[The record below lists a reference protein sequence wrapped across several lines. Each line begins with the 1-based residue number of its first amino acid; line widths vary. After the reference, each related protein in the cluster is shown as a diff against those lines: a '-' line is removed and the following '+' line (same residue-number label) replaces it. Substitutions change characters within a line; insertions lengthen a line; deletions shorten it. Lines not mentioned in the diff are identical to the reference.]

1 MIASASTGDETPDQS
16 IEQILNAAAALLVPF
31 ARMYLGP
38 SLGSIDREQKAG
50 DAVVLQY
57 AFSKAVLEAGRL
69 PPTSSAY
76 EPHTQMFSIDERG
89 YAPALDL
96 PFVLGALRATSGWL
110 AASPTR
116 TLSASTGTSTGTTD
130 PNGAPSPAG
139 AAPMSAR
146 ELRSAARVRSYA
158 AVAPENTSMASAP
171 SVTATRTPV
180 RTGGCGCRGASAYA
194 ARPAASTSAFTRVVS
209 SAASKRAAARYR
221 TSDCGQPACNCGC
234 GTSTGCGC
242 NGSSS
247 CVDCI
252 PRGASAG
259 DLCSCGGCKPPSQDC
274 TPWTP
279 SCETRNRLRDCLKVL
294 VCDLLE
300 CIEAVICAA
309 QLGGEAARLA
319 RLNFSRCLAALI
331 CKLMRCL
338 REAICPPPCP
348 PQLPV
353 PNDCVP
359 CDFAVEG
366 L

>member
-1 MIASASTGDETPDQS
+1 MSISVNGGDETPDQS
-16 IEQILNAAAALLVPF
+16 IEEILNAAAALVVPF

-38 SLGSIDREQKAG
+38 SLGAIDREQKASDG
-50 DAVVLQY
+50 IILQY

-69 PPTSSAY
+69 PTTSSPY

-116 TLSASTGTSTGTTD
+116 TLSTSSADTS
-130 PNGAPSPAG
+130 NAPAPAG
-139 AAPMSAR
+139 GPPMSAR

-171 SVTATRTPV
+171 VTASRAPV
-180 RTGGCGCRGASAYA
+180 RTSGCGCRGGSSAYG
-194 ARPAASTSAFTRVVS
+194 ARPAAASVFTRAVS
-209 SAASKRAAARYR
+209 SAASKRAAARNR
-221 TSDCGQPACNCGC
+221 TNDCGQPTCGCGC

-242 NGSSS
+242 TGTSS

-259 DLCSCGGCKPPSQDC
+259 DLCACGGCKPPSQDC

-300 CIEAVICAA
+300 CIEVVICAA

-319 RLNFSRCLAALI
+319 RLNFRRCLAALI

-338 REAICPPPCP
+338 REAICPPPCV